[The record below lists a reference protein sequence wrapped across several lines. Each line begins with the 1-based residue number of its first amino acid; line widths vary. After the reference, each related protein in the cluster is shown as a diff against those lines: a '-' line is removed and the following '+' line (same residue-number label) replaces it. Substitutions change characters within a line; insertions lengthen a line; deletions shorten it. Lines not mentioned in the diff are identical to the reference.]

1 MKPDQI
7 SGELNGE
14 FFLETFRYFSDNK
27 TFTGYK
33 TNPFIP
39 TKWDKV

>member
-1 MKPDQI
+1 LKTDQI

-14 FFLETFRYFSDNK
+14 FFLEALWYFSDNK

-33 TNPFIP
+33 TNPGIP
-39 TKWDKV
+39 TKGETK